1 MSGRLLRLALRRMPL
16 GARSV
21 KLQSVSVF
29 RDSVSKIFKKSA
41 SDVKKKSRRKS
52 RKSKL
57 KRSRELR
64 REICSAY
71 TIIPSYSPASSLPAA
86 AALPFLS
93 SSRVTAVSEETIQLS
108 QSEFM

>member
-1 MSGRLLRLALRRMPL
+1 MPSWPLTLQNKSMLVWSNLSGRLLRLALRRMPL

-52 RKSKL
+52 R
-57 KRSRELR
+57 RSR
-64 REICSAY
+64 
-71 TIIPSYSPASSLPAA
+71 P
-86 AALPFLS
+86 
-93 SSRVTAVSEETIQLS
+93 
-108 QSEFM
+108 